1 MERQW
6 LSVAWTGMFVV
17 YALAA
22 LPLLALAAASLL

>member
-6 LSVAWTGMFVV
+6 LSVAWTGMFVA
-17 YALAA
+17 YAAAA